1 VSTSALAVSPALPQS
16 PAAAARPS
24 PWILDRG
31 RDLLL
36 FVATPL
42 LIVPLVAIATRIWT
56 PQALY
61 AVAIFGALGHH
72 LPGMMRAYGDRELFQ
87 RFRTRF
93 IVSPLVLVGVCTAS
107 AFIDP
112 SLAAIVL
119 VTYVWGVWHGL
130 MQTHGFLRI
139 YDGKVGSTDRRT
151 VRLDQAMCIAWF
163 GAGTLF
169 SDRAVHHIFQEFYMA
184 GGPQVGTA
192 GVHALRVAAIA
203 GLALVTIAFVANAV
217 VCTRAGRRPSPVKL
231 LLIATGVSYW
241 WYSNLIVGN
250 LLLSALLFELFHDT
264 QYLSIVWV
272 FNRRRVMSGSRVDT
286 PTRFIFRDRA
296 PLVLLYVGLVAAY
309 GSLRFIHPQQDAL
322 NRVLTATL
330 AASALLHFYFD
341 SFIWKMKERS
351 TRASLGLAGGAADAA
366 RRGFGALV
374 PVGLRWA
381 ALVLPIAWLGTAF
394 GRGEALQVRK
404 MEALGQEFPHYALAQ
419 HNLAVALASEGQ
431 TDAAIAA
438 TRRALTLEHDDRGLI
453 ADARHNLGALLV
465 DAAKKHLQAGGPD
478 GARAALAALREA
490 LTLRPNLA
498 TELRDEGVQFAGTGQ
513 RGDAAL
519 SLQAA
524 LVLDP
529 GDRMARGLLERVAGG
544 R

>member
-1 VSTSALAVSPALPQS
+1 MSSSVLAVSSGLPPS
-16 PAAAARPS
+16 PTAAARPS

-36 FVATPL
+36 FVATPF

-56 PQALY
+56 PQTLY

-72 LPGMMRAYGDRELFQ
+72 LPGMMRAYGDRELFA

-93 IVSPLVLVGVCTAS
+93 IVSPLVLVGICTAS

-112 SLAAIVL
+112 SLSAIVL

-139 YDGKVGSTDRRT
+139 YDGKVGSNDRRT
-151 VRLDQAMCIAWF
+151 VRLDQAMCIVWF

-169 SDRAVHHIFQEFYMA
+169 SDRAVHHVFQEFYMA

-192 GVHALRVAAIA
+192 GVHALRVAA
-203 GLALVTIAFVANAV
+203 GVCVALVTVAFTANAIAR
-217 VCTRAGRRPSPVKL
+217 TRAGRAPSPVKL
-231 LLIATGVSYW
+231 LLIGTGISYW
-241 WYSNLIVGN
+241 WYSNLIVNN

-272 FNRRRVMSGSRVDT
+272 FNRRRVMSGSGVDT
-286 PTRFIFRDRA
+286 ATRFIFRNRA

-309 GSLRFIHPQQDAL
+309 GSLRFIHLPQDAL
-322 NRVLTATL
+322 NRVMTATL

-351 TRASLGLAGGAADAA
+351 TRASLGLAGGTADSKG
-366 RRGFGALV
+366 RGFGGLV

-381 ALVLPIAWLGTAF
+381 ALVLPIAWLGTSF

-404 MEALGQEFPHYALAQ
+404 MESLGLEFPRYALAQ
-419 HNLAVALASEGQ
+419 HNLAIALASEGQ
-431 TDAAIAA
+431 TEAAIAA
-438 TRRALTLEHDDRGLI
+438 TRRALTLEHEDGGLI
-453 ADARHNLGALLV
+453 ADARHNLAALLV
-465 DAAKKHLQAGGPD
+465 DTAKQQLQAGAPD
-478 GARAALAALREA
+478 RARAPLREA
-490 LTLRPNLA
+490 ATLRPNLA
-498 TELRDEGVQFAGTGQ
+498 TALRDEGVQFVGAGQPGN
-513 RGDAAL
+513 AAL

-529 GDRMARGLLERVAGG
+529 ADAIARALLERVSA
-544 R
+544 RR

>member
-1 VSTSALAVSPALPQS
+1 MSTSALAVSPSMPQS
-16 PAAAARPS
+16 PAAAVRPS

-36 FVATPL
+36 FVATPV
-42 LIVPLVAIATRIWT
+42 LIVPLVFLATRIWT
-56 PQALY
+56 PQTLY

-72 LPGMMRAYGDRELFQ
+72 LPGMMRAYGDRELFA
-87 RFRTRF
+87 RFRSRF
-93 IVSPLVLVGVCTAS
+93 IVSPLVLVGICTAS

-112 SLAAIVL
+112 SLSAIVL

-163 GAGTLF
+163 GAGSLF
-169 SDRAVHHIFQEFYMA
+169 SDRVVHHVFQEFYMA

-192 GVHALRVAAIA
+192 GVHALRVAAGI
-203 GLALVTIAFVANAV
+203 GVGLVTVAFAANAIA
-217 VCTRAGRRPSPVKL
+217 CTRAGRPPNPVKL
-231 LLIATGVSYW
+231 LLIGTGISYW
-241 WYSNLIVGN
+241 WYSNLIVSN
-250 LLLSALLFELFHDT
+250 LLLSTLLFELFHDT

-272 FNRRRVMSGSRVDT
+272 FNRRRVMSGSGVDA
-286 PTRFIFRDRA
+286 PTRFIFRNRA

-309 GSLRFIHPQQDAL
+309 GSLRFIHLPQADL
-322 NRVLTATL
+322 GRILTATL

-351 TRASLGLAGGAADAA
+351 TRAALGLAGGAADAS
-366 RRGFGALV
+366 RRGFGHLV

-381 ALVLPIAWLGTAF
+381 ALVLPIAWLGTSF

-404 MEALGQEFPHYALAQ
+404 MEALGHDFPHYALAQ

-431 TDAAIAA
+431 TEAAIAA
-438 TRRALTLEHDDRGLI
+438 TRRTLALEQDDRGLI
-453 ADARHNLGALLV
+453 ADARHNLAALLV
-465 DAAKKHLQAGGPD
+465 DAAKQQLQSSTPHRAKASLEEAAG
-478 GARAALAALREA
+478 
-490 LTLRPNLA
+490 LRPNLA
-498 TELRDEGVQFAGTGQ
+498 AELREEGIQFAATGH
-513 RGDAAL
+513 RDEAFR

-524 LVLDP
+524 LILDG
-529 GDRMARGLLERVAGG
+529 GDKKARALITRLSPPR
-544 R
+544 